1 MTRWWTEGCVAQTSE
16 FGDEYGR
23 GRAYPRQELPGPT
36 LSGQNTGRARLE
48 YLGGDR
54 EGFKLG
60 WRGCVRVGRP
70 ARLERARVASSTERL
85 PMQICELGA
94 RAAGG
99 AGGA

>member
-1 MTRWWTEGCVAQTSE
+1 MAQTSE
-16 FGDEYGR
+16 FGDEHGR

-36 LSGQNTGRARLE
+36 RSGQNRGRARLE

-54 EGFKLG
+54 EGFKLE
-60 WRGCVRVGRP
+60 WRGCVRVGRGR

-99 AGGA
+99 AGSA